1 LEIET
6 KLKFFEIL
14 TWIISLTLA
23 IVAIISISLY
33 GWIAGIILLGIA
45 IIVIAVFLDK
55 DIIFLTFIVVV
66 TSTSQIPE
74 QYHHLIS
81 YGFSFLLLIYWLFW
95 HIQSKTQLF
104 EIDRGV
110 SLFMFAVVLLSLVS
124 SVFSEY
130 YTQSFFA
137 TLRQAFFFIIVYILY
152 DWLRREIQIRKV
164 FYALVFI
171 GLVMSVPVIMQF
183 AQSGFS
189 LFSSSLISPNRFAG
203 FFTGHGALAL
213 NLSYTLPVTLSMSL
227 YSKNSTIRFF
237 LFTSALIMSF
247 ALFLTFSRAAW
258 VSVAISTTILFLTT
272 RRGKQFVIMLTIL
285 LIAIILSS
293 EMIQEMLLILFRVES
308 GLSSRDVMW
317 KAAWDIFKDH
327 PIIGTGP
334 WTFQEYVFNYTR
346 VVPGS
351 WISDVVSYSK
361 GSAHNFYL
369 HSAAELGFGGF
380 LMSTGIFIL
389 YFRKF
394 RLTLKKL
401 NQSNLNYLLYPC
413 GAIVAGVIGRS
424 FFQANGIITSG
435 WLSMDLYFWVIFS
448 ITLSIGKIATAEF
461 HEKSFPRA
469 IDNQR
474 NKI

>member
-1 LEIET
+1 MEIET
-6 KLKFFEIL
+6 KIKLIENL
-14 TWIISLTLA
+14 TWIISLIIA
-23 IVAIISISLY
+23 IIAIISISLI
-33 GWIAGIILLGIA
+33 GWIAGFVLLGMA

-55 DIIFLTFIVVV
+55 DIIFPAFIIIV

-81 YGFSFLLLIYWLFW
+81 YGFSFLLLGFWLFR
-95 HIQSKTQLF
+95 HIRSNTQLL

-110 SLFMFAVVLLSLVS
+110 SLFIFAVLLLSFVS
-124 SVFSEY
+124 SVFSDY
-130 YTQSFFA
+130 YRQGLFA
-137 TLRQAFFFIIVYILY
+137 TFRLAFFFVIVYVLY
-152 DWLRREIQIRKV
+152 DWLRSEVQIRKV
-164 FYALVFI
+164 FSALVII
-171 GLVMSVPVIMQF
+171 GLVISFPAIIQF
-183 AQSGFS
+183 AQAGFT
-189 LFSSSLISPNRFAG
+189 LFSSSLISPTRFAG
-203 FFTGHGALAL
+203 FFTGQGALAM
-213 NLSYTLPVTLSMSL
+213 NLSYTLPITLSMSL
-227 YSKNSTIRFF
+227 YSKNSTARFF
-237 LFTSALIMSF
+237 LFTSFLIMSF

-258 VSVAISTTILFLTT
+258 ISVAISTTILILTT
-272 RRGKQFVIMLTIL
+272 RKGKQFIIILTIL
-285 LIAIILSS
+285 LTSIMLSS
-293 EMIQEMLLILFRVES
+293 EMIQEMLLILLRIES

-334 WTFQEYVFNYTR
+334 WTFREYAFSYTR
-346 VVPGS
+346 VEPGS
-351 WISDVVSYSK
+351 WISGIVSFSK

-394 RLTLKKL
+394 HLIKKL
-401 NQSNLNYLLYPC
+401 TQSSFNYLLYPC

-448 ITLSIGKIATAEF
+448 ITLSIGKFGTAKL
-461 HEKSFPRA
+461 HEKSFPPA
-469 IDNQR
+469 LDNQQD
-474 NKI
+474 KI